1 MGSLVSVL
9 VVAVATKA
17 VAHPSVS
24 PMWSQPHEQG
34 CDVDH
39 GALTE
44 ALEVFCPSLAF
55 AAEDCEI
62 ASSTSLTVISWVMAL
77 GLSFVLQ
84 LLHVDLQLDLQ
95 GP

>member
-1 MGSLVSVL
+1 MGSLVLVL
-9 VVAVATKA
+9 VVAIATKA

-24 PMWSQPHEQG
+24 PMWSQLHEQG

-55 AAEDCEI
+55 AAEGYGI
-62 ASSTSLTVISWVMAL
+62 ASSTSLTVISWVMAP

>member
-34 CDVDH
+34 CNVDH

-62 ASSTSLTVISWVMAL
+62 SWVMAL
-77 GLSFVLQ
+77 GLSSVLQ
-84 LLHVDLQLDLQ
+84 LLHVDLQLGLQ
-95 GP
+95 GL